1 MRCGQMNRCLDYIG
15 FKMPPEDFS
24 LNAIERL
31 ENAVNKVLL
40 IFIAITWE
48 VLKDN
53 LGNLQR

>member
-1 MRCGQMNRCLDYIG
+1 MRCGEMNRCLDYPE
-15 FKMPPEDFS
+15 FQMPPEDFS

-31 ENAVNKVLL
+31 GNAANKVLL
-40 IFIAITWE
+40 ISIAITWE